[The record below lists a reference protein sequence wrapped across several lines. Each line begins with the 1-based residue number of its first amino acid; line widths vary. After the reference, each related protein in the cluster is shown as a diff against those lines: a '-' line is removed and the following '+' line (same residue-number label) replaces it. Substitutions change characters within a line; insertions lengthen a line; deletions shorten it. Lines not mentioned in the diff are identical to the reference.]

1 MVGEPAAPA
10 EPPRSLPEP
19 ACVTGST
26 NDCRPP
32 REPKRRHPVRSRQ
45 LALWVLVKP
54 LREVRET
61 PFLPVPSSVPFQ
73 FCDPSWRLLLSF
85 SPLGA
90 LKFHQVDA
98 GEQAPGRLLA
108 SRQSRQLFWPAHPA
122 LLGWRAHLLPWFAR
136 CRWRRR
142 GGRGLLDKTGE
153 ATAALLAE
161 ATGRGERTNF
171 ALSVSLVVVAAWFP
185 GSKLKSLFSGV
196 MFISLPFSF
205 PPLELCKR
213 R

>member
-1 MVGEPAAPA
+1 MKHDSKDPRRAVLGSEVWAPGPGSLTRGVGA
-10 EPPRSLPEP
+10 RSSGIATAKLAQLLPEP
-19 ACVTGST
+19 ACVMGAT

-98 GEQAPGRLLA
+98 GEQAPGRSSA

-122 LLGWRAHLLPWFAR
+122 LLGWRAHLLPWFAVQMETQ
-136 CRWRRR
+136 RWPRAAGQD
-142 GGRGLLDKTGE
+142 GGSDSR
-153 ATAALLAE
+153 A
-161 ATGRGERTNF
+161 
-171 ALSVSLVVVAAWFP
+171 P
-185 GSKLKSLFSGV
+185 G
-196 MFISLPFSF
+196 
-205 PPLELCKR
+205 
-213 R
+213 